1 MGLLSKRMVIVT
13 GTSRGLGESIARKLI
28 DEGYVTIGISR
39 TQSALESENY
49 HEYLADLSDLSVI
62 PDLVRGIVD
71 VHGTPYGLVNN
82 SAVGLDGLLATQHNE
97 EIALGIA
104 LNLTSPI
111 LLTKYVSRQMLAAGE
126 GRIVN
131 ISSIIA
137 QTGYSGLSVYAATKS
152 GLNGFTKSLSR
163 ELGRRGVTVNSIQ
176 PGFMKTQMTSNLD
189 NENLEKIARRA
200 ALRRVA
206 EPTDVANLALFLL
219 GDNGRNIT
227 GSIFTVDAGS
237 TA

>member
-1 MGLLSKRMVIVT
+1 VKEKLVLVT
-13 GTSRGLGESIARKLI
+13 GASRGLGKDIARHLI
-28 DEGYVTIGISR
+28 DAGYITVGISR
-39 TQSALESENY
+39 TPANFEAHNY
-49 HEYLADLSDLSVI
+49 YEYLLDLSDLSSI
-62 PDLVRGIVD
+62 PELVRRV
-71 VHGTPYGLVNN
+71 VANHGTPYGLINN
-82 SAVGLDGLLATQHNE
+82 SAIGLDGLLATQHND

-111 LLTKYVSRQMLAAGE
+111 LLTKYVSRQMLSAGQ
-126 GRIVN
+126 GRIIN

-137 QTGYSGLSVYAATKS
+137 QTGYAGLSVYGATKS

-163 ELGRRGVTVNSIQ
+163 ELGRRNITVNAIQ
-176 PGFMKTQMTSNLD
+176 PGFLETQMTIGLGAD
-189 NENLEKIARRA
+189 NLEKIARRA

-206 EPTDVANLALFLL
+206 DTGDVAGLVLFLL
-219 GDNGRNIT
+219 AESGKNIS

>member
-1 MGLLSKRMVIVT
+1 MVIVT
-13 GTSRGLGESIARKLI
+13 GTSRGLGESIARNLI
-28 DEGYVTIGISR
+28 DEGYATIGISR
-39 TQSALESENY
+39 TPSRLEAENY
-49 HEYLADLSDLSVI
+49 SEYLADLSDLSVI
-62 PDLVRGIVD
+62 PDLVRRIVQE
-71 VHGTPYGLVNN
+71 HGTPYGLINN
-82 SAVGLDGLLATQHNE
+82 SAVGLDGLLATQHND
-97 EIALGIA
+97 EIALGIT

-111 LLTKYVSRQMLAAGE
+111 LLTKYVSRQMLSAGE

-137 QTGYSGLSVYAATKS
+137 QTGFSGLSVYAATKS

-176 PGFMKTQMTSNLD
+176 PGFMKTQMTSNLEG
-189 NENLEKIARRA
+189 ENLEKIARRA

-206 EPTDVANLALFLL
+206 EPSDVANLALFLI
-219 GDNGRNIT
+219 GETGRNIT